1 MRQLDGRA
9 LAAEITQ
16 ELKAAA
22 ADLAA
27 TGVVPTLAI
36 VMFAEDKAADSYV
49 RSITRTADTIDVRCL
64 LRRIPADASA
74 EQLRSTVDELD
85 ADPDVHGILVQS
97 PFPPALQDV
106 NLDGHLSPAKDVDG
120 ATAATAGHLVQERA
134 GHVPATAAAVVEI
147 LDRSGVPIRGAHA
160 VVVGRS
166 TVVGKP
172 TALLL
177 LARDATVTI
186 CHLETVDLPAITRQ
200 ADILVVAIG
209 DPKFIGPEHVRPG
222 ATVID
227 VGINFAHGH
236 LVGDVDYDAVS
247 AVAGALTPV
256 PGGVG
261 PLTAAMLL
269 RNVLR
274 AAGNQR

>member
-16 ELKAAA
+16 ELKATS

-27 TGVVPTLAI
+27 AGVVPTLAI
-36 VMFAEDKAADSYV
+36 VLFGEDAAAGSYV
-49 RSITRTADTIDVRCL
+49 RSITRTAETIDVRCVP
-64 LRRIPADASA
+64 RRVPGETTA
-74 EQLRSTVDELD
+74 EQFLAVIDELD
-85 ADPDVHGILVQS
+85 ADPAVHGVVVQS
-97 PFPPALQDV
+97 PFPPGLGGV
-106 NLDGHLSPAKDVDG
+106 TLDGHLSPAKDVDG
-120 ATAATAGHLVQERA
+120 ATAASLGRLVEERD

-147 LDRSGVPIRGAHA
+147 LDRAGVEIRGAHA

-186 CHLETVDLPAITRQ
+186 CHLETVDLAAVTRQ

-209 DPKFIGPEHVRPG
+209 DPRFIRPEHVRPG
-222 ATVID
+222 AAVID
-227 VGINFAHGH
+227 VGINFHEGR
-236 LVGDVDYDAVS
+236 LVGDVDYEAVA

-269 RNVLR
+269 RNVLT
-274 AAGNQR
+274 AAASA

>member
-9 LAAEITQ
+9 LAAELTQ
-16 ELKAAA
+16 ELKARA

-27 TGVVPTLAI
+27 GGVEPTLVI
-36 VMFAEDKAADSYV
+36 VLFGEDQAAGSYV
-49 RSITRTADTIDVRCL
+49 RSITRTAETIDVRCL
-64 LRRIPADASA
+64 LRRVPAEVSA
-74 EQLRSTVDELD
+74 EEFLGVIDELD
-85 ADPDVHGILVQS
+85 ADPGIHGILVQS
-97 PFPPALQDV
+97 PFPPGLGAV
-106 NLDGHLSPAKDVDG
+106 TLDGHLSPAKDVDG
-120 ATAATAGHLVQERA
+120 GTAASLGRLVEERD

-147 LDRSGVPIRGAHA
+147 LDRAGVEIRGAHV

-186 CHLETVDLPAITRQ
+186 CHLETVDLAAVTRQ

-209 DPKFIGPEHVRPG
+209 DPRFIGPQHVRPG
-222 ATVID
+222 AVVID
-227 VGINFAHGH
+227 VGINFHEGR
-236 LVGDVDYDAVS
+236 LVGDVDYEAVS
-247 AVAGALTPV
+247 EVAGALTPV

-269 RNVLR
+269 RNVL
-274 AAGNQR
+274 AAATPH

>member
-16 ELKAAA
+16 ELKTAA

-27 TGVVPTLAI
+27 AGVLPTLAI
-36 VMFAEDKAADSYV
+36 VLFGEDAAADSYV
-49 RSITRTADTIDVRCL
+49 RSITRTAETIDVRCVL
-64 LRRIPADASA
+64 HRIPEEASA
-74 EQLRSTVDELD
+74 ERFLAEVAALDVD
-85 ADPDVHGILVQS
+85 PGVHGILVQS
-97 PFPPALQDV
+97 PFPPALRRV
-106 NLDGHLSPAKDVDG
+106 TLDGYLSPGKDVDG
-120 ATAATAGHLVQERA
+120 ATAASLGRLVEERE
-134 GHVPATAAAVVEI
+134 GHVPATAVAVVEI
-147 LDRSGVPIRGAHA
+147 LDRAGIPIRGAHA

-186 CHLETVDLPAITRQ
+186 CHLETVHLPSITRQ

-209 DPKFIGPEHVRPG
+209 DPRFIGPEHVQPG

-227 VGINFAHGH
+227 VGINFSEGH
-236 LVGDVDYDAVS
+236 LVGDVDYEAVS
-247 AVAGALTPV
+247 GVAGALTPV

-269 RNVLR
+269 RNVLN
-274 AAGNQR
+274 AAAS